1 VIATKPLA
9 RRDRLGTRF
18 TGADPG
24 LATASSPF
32 VVDLFCGL
40 GGWSKVFIAR
50 GARVI
55 GVDLVAQ
62 PKYPSGAEFL
72 QADCLTLDGAQFR
85 GAALVV
91 ASSPCDQFSPFAM
104 PWTRK
109 RNPPYPADG
118 IALFRA
124 AERIARE
131 AGAPLVLENVRAA
144 QAFVGR
150 AVTHVGPFYLW
161 GDGIP
166 ALIPASVIRK
176 KKESYGSKQRAERAE
191 IPAGLATA
199 IARFY

>member
-1 VIATKPLA
+1 MI
-9 RRDRLGTRF
+9 
-18 TGADPG
+18 
-24 LATASSPF
+24 
-32 VVDLFCGL
+32 VDLFCGL
-40 GGWSKVFIAR
+40 GGWTKAFLER

-62 PKYPSGAEFL
+62 PRYPSGAEFL
-72 QADCLTLDGAQFR
+72 QADCLTLDGAPFR

-91 ASSPCDQFSPFAM
+91 ASSPCDQFSPYQM

-109 RNPPYPADG
+109 RNPPYPHEG

-150 AVTHVGPFYLW
+150 AVTHIGPFYLW

-166 ALIPASVIRK
+166 ALVPSHVARK

-191 IPAGLATA
+191 IPAELARQ